1 MPCAQVGQLVYVL
14 RKRISLPA
22 EKAIFLFVD
31 NTCEHYCMH
40 TTCACACV
48 HTCAC
53 VRCVSI
59 ACASHTHARRTHMR
73 VAHTCRLPPSGAL
86 LSSIYLKCHSVV
98 KMCTRAVQMHA
109 ACLDSAH
116 EVLTGR

>member
-1 MPCAQVGQLVYVL
+1 MIVPCAQVGQLVYVL

-40 TTCACACV
+40 TTCTCAIVRACARAYLRVCTLREPRMRV
-48 HTCAC
+48 AHT
-53 VRCVSI
+53 
-59 ACASHTHARRTHMR
+59 CASHTHARRTHVQ
-73 VAHTCRLPPSGAL
+73 VAALRSVAEQHLPQVRQRGQ
-86 LSSIYLKCHSVV
+86 
-98 KMCTRAVQMHA
+98 MC
-109 ACLDSAH
+109 SAH